1 MLALVSPFAS
11 APLHAHG
18 GSHAHASK
26 PVKAKGGD
34 FTLVSAAGPVSL
46 RDFRGKVV
54 ALYFGYSSCADLCPM
69 SLASL
74 ADALAKLTP
83 EDAAQVQ
90 ALFVTV
96 DPTRDD
102 AARLAAYASGF
113 DPRLIGL
120 TGNPKRLRAAARAYG
135 IDPVKGK
142 TNAAGGYDFDHASV
156 IHIIGRDGKLRR
168 ALEHGAPPVRIAA
181 EMRRELVAAR

>member
-1 MLALVSPFAS
+1 
-11 APLHAHG
+11 
-18 GSHAHASK
+18 
-26 PVKAKGGD
+26 
-34 FTLVSAAGPVSL
+34 
-46 RDFRGKVV
+46 
-54 ALYFGYSSCADLCPM
+54 M

-120 TGNPKRLRAAARAYG
+120 TGDPKRLRAAARAYG